1 MLCVKGYERM
11 TLGKGMRFTKVTLP
25 MMLHKLTP
33 MQKVYTSLLHDP
45 QKSLIVCTGPAGSG
59 KTSVAC
65 RHAMEQ
71 LKERTVERIVITKP
85 LVAVEG
91 EDMGY
96 LPGNIRSKMSPWIE
110 SYMDLFK
117 EYYTAN
123 QIEDLL
129 KKETIR
135 LSPLAY
141 CRGLTFTNSLVI
153 CDEAQN
159 TSPAQMKMLLTRVGS
174 SSKLIVIGD
183 LDQQDRVGESG
194 LSDFLERY
202 ARVNENPEV
211 AIVKL
216 NDHDVCRSELVKFI
230 LTLY

>member
-1 MLCVKGYERM
+1 
-11 TLGKGMRFTKVTLP
+11 MRFSKVTLP

-33 MQKVYTSLLHDP
+33 MQNVYNALLRNP
-45 QKSLIVCTGPAGSG
+45 EKSLIVCTGPAGTG

-71 LKERTVERIVITKP
+71 LKDRKIERLVITKP

-91 EDMGY
+91 EEMGY

-117 EYYTAN
+117 DYYTAN

-159 TSPAQMKMLLTRVGS
+159 TSPAQMKMLLTRIGTSCKMV
-174 SSKLIVIGD
+174 VIGD

-194 LSDFLERY
+194 LADFLERY
-202 ARVNENPEV
+202 ERVVENPEV

-216 NDHDVCRSELVKFI
+216 NDHDVCRSEVVKFI
-230 LTLY
+230 LSMY

>member
-1 MLCVKGYERM
+1 MNILSKEM
-11 TLGKGMRFTKVTLP
+11 EMRFAKITIP
-25 MMLHKLTP
+25 MMVHKLTP
-33 MQKVYTSLLHDP
+33 MQTVYSSLLHNP
-45 QKSLIVCTGPAGSG
+45 QKSLIVCVGPAGTG
-59 KTSVAC
+59 KTTVVC

-71 LKERTVERIVITKP
+71 LKERKIDRLVITKP

-91 EDMGY
+91 EDMGF

-123 QIEDLL
+123 QIEDML

-159 TSPAQMKMLLTRVGS
+159 TSPAQMKMLLTRIGS
-174 SSKLIVIGD
+174 SCKMVVIGD
-183 LDQQDRVGESG
+183 LDQQDRVGDSG

-202 ARVNENPEV
+202 SRKEENAEV

-216 NDHDVCRSELVKFI
+216 DDHDVCRSKIVKFI
-230 LTLY
+230 LSMY

>member
-1 MLCVKGYERM
+1 
-11 TLGKGMRFTKVTLP
+11 MRFSKVTLP

-33 MQKVYTSLLHDP
+33 MQNVYNALLRNP
-45 QKSLIVCTGPAGSG
+45 EKSLIVCTGPAGTG

-71 LKERTVERIVITKP
+71 LKDRKIERLVITKP

-91 EDMGY
+91 EEMGY

-117 EYYTAN
+117 DYYTAN

-159 TSPAQMKMLLTRVGS
+159 TSPAQMKMLLTRIGASCKMV
-174 SSKLIVIGD
+174 VIGD

-194 LSDFLERY
+194 LADFLERY
-202 ARVNENPEV
+202 ERVVENPEV

-216 NDHDVCRSELVKFI
+216 NDHDVCRSEVVKFI
-230 LTLY
+230 LSMY

>member
-1 MLCVKGYERM
+1 MLDRKAYEQNTIRTEM
-11 TLGKGMRFTKVTLP
+11 KIIKALP
-25 MMLHKLTP
+25 MMMHKLTP
-33 MQKVYTSLLHDP
+33 MQNVYHSLLHNP
-45 QKSLIVCTGPAGSG
+45 QKSLIVCTGPAGTG
-59 KTSVAC
+59 KTSVVC

-71 LKERTVERIVITKP
+71 LKSRTIERVVITKP

-159 TSPAQMKMLLTRVGS
+159 TSPAQMKMLLTRIGASCKMV
-174 SSKLIVIGD
+174 VIGD

-194 LSDFLERY
+194 LNDFLERY
-202 ARVNENPEV
+202 ERMAANPQIAV
-211 AIVKL
+211 VKL
-216 NDHDVCRSELVKFI
+216 DDHDVCRSELVKFL

>member
-1 MLCVKGYERM
+1 MK
-11 TLGKGMRFTKVTLP
+11 FTRVSLS
-25 MMLHKLTP
+25 MMIHKLTP

-45 QKSLIVCTGPAGSG
+45 QKSLLVCVGPAGTG
-59 KTSVAC
+59 KTSIVC

-71 LKERTVERIVITKP
+71 LKERKIDRVVITKA

-159 TSPAQMKMLLTRVGS
+159 TSPAQMKMLLTRIGS
-174 SSKLIVIGD
+174 SCKMVVVGD
-183 LDQQDRVGESG
+183 LDQQDRIGESG
-194 LSDFLERY
+194 LSDFLDRYERTP
-202 ARVNENPEV
+202 ENPEV
-211 AIVKL
+211 SIVKL
-216 NDHDVCRSELVKFI
+216 DDHDVCRSQLVKFI
-230 LTLY
+230 LSMY

>member
-1 MLCVKGYERM
+1 MNTLSKERE
-11 TLGKGMRFTKVTLP
+11 MRFAKVTIP
-25 MMLHKLTP
+25 MMIHKLTP
-33 MQKVYTSLLHDP
+33 MQTVYTSLLHNP
-45 QKSLIVCTGPAGSG
+45 QKSLIVCVGPAGTG
-59 KTSVAC
+59 KTTVVC

-71 LKERTVERIVITKP
+71 LKERKIDRLVITKP

-91 EDMGY
+91 EDMGF

-117 EYYTAN
+117 EYYTTN

-159 TSPAQMKMLLTRVGS
+159 TSPAQMKMLLTRIGTSCKMV
-174 SSKLIVIGD
+174 VIGD
-183 LDQQDRVGESG
+183 LDQQDRVGDSG

-202 ARVNENPEV
+202 SRKEENSEV

-216 NDHDVCRSELVKFI
+216 DDHDVCRSKIVKFI
-230 LTLY
+230 LSMY

>member
-1 MLCVKGYERM
+1 MKII
-11 TLGKGMRFTKVTLP
+11 KALP
-25 MMLHKLTP
+25 MMMHKLTP
-33 MQKVYTSLLHDP
+33 MQNVYHSLLHNP
-45 QKSLIVCTGPAGSG
+45 QKSLIVCTGPAGTG
-59 KTSVAC
+59 KTSVVC

-71 LKERTVERIVITKP
+71 LKSRTIERVVITKP

-159 TSPAQMKMLLTRVGS
+159 TSPAQMKMLLTRIGASCKMV
-174 SSKLIVIGD
+174 VIGD

-194 LSDFLERY
+194 LNDFLERY
-202 ARVNENPEV
+202 ERMAANPQIAV
-211 AIVKL
+211 VKL
-216 NDHDVCRSELVKFI
+216 DDHDVCRSELVKFL

>member
-1 MLCVKGYERM
+1 M
-11 TLGKGMRFTKVTLP
+11 TIGIEMKIIKAIP
-25 MMLHKLTP
+25 MMMHKLTP
-33 MQKVYTSLLHDP
+33 MQNVYHSLLHNS
-45 QKSLIVCTGPAGSG
+45 QKSLIVCTGPAGTG
-59 KTSVAC
+59 KTSVVC

-71 LKERTVERIVITKP
+71 LKTRAIERLVITKP

-159 TSPAQMKMLLTRVGS
+159 TSPAQMKMLLTRIGASCKMV
-174 SSKLIVIGD
+174 VIGD

-194 LSDFLERY
+194 LNDFLERY
-202 ARVNENPEV
+202 ERMEANPQV
-211 AIVKL
+211 AVVKL
-216 NDHDVCRSELVKFI
+216 DDHDVCRSELVKFL
-230 LTLY
+230 LTMY

>member
-1 MLCVKGYERM
+1 
-11 TLGKGMRFTKVTLP
+11 MRFSKVTLP

-33 MQKVYTSLLHDP
+33 MQNVYNALLRNP
-45 QKSLIVCTGPAGSG
+45 EKSLIVCTGPAGTG

-71 LKERTVERIVITKP
+71 LKDRKIERLVITKP

-91 EDMGY
+91 EEMGY

-117 EYYTAN
+117 DYYTAN

-159 TSPAQMKMLLTRVGS
+159 TSPAQMKMLLTRIGASCKMV
-174 SSKLIVIGD
+174 VIGD

-202 ARVNENPEV
+202 ERVVENPEV

-216 NDHDVCRSELVKFI
+216 NDHDVCRSEVVKFI
-230 LTLY
+230 LSMY

>member
-1 MLCVKGYERM
+1 MNVSQEQKEM
-11 TLGKGMRFTKVTLP
+11 KIIKALP
-25 MMLHKLTP
+25 IMIHKLTP
-33 MQKVYTSLLHDP
+33 MQTIYTSLLRDP
-45 QKSLIVCTGPAGSG
+45 QKSLIVCVGPAGTG
-59 KTSVAC
+59 KTSVVC

-71 LKERTVERIVITKP
+71 LKERNIERLVITKP

-159 TSPAQMKMLLTRVGS
+159 TSPAQMKMLLTRIGASCKMVV
-174 SSKLIVIGD
+174 LGD

-202 ARVNENPEV
+202 ERVHENPEV

-216 NDHDVCRSELVKFI
+216 NDHDVCRSEVVKFI
-230 LTLY
+230 LSMY

>member
-1 MLCVKGYERM
+1 MLDRKAYEQNTIRTEM
-11 TLGKGMRFTKVTLP
+11 KIIKALP
-25 MMLHKLTP
+25 MMMHKLTP
-33 MQKVYTSLLHDP
+33 MQNVYHSLLHNP
-45 QKSLIVCTGPAGSG
+45 QKSLIVCTGPAGTG
-59 KTSVAC
+59 KTSVVC

-71 LKERTVERIVITKP
+71 LKSRTIERVVITKP

-117 EYYTAN
+117 EYYTSN

-159 TSPAQMKMLLTRVGS
+159 TSPAQMKMLLTRIGASCKMV
-174 SSKLIVIGD
+174 VIGD

-194 LSDFLERY
+194 LNDFLERY
-202 ARVNENPEV
+202 ERMAANPQIAV
-211 AIVKL
+211 VKL
-216 NDHDVCRSELVKFI
+216 DDHDVCRSELVKFL

>member
-1 MLCVKGYERM
+1 MPIKE
-11 TLGKGMRFTKVTLP
+11 GMRFSKVTLP

-33 MQKVYTSLLHDP
+33 MQNVYNALLRNP
-45 QKSLIVCTGPAGSG
+45 EKSLIVCTGPAGTG

-71 LKERTVERIVITKP
+71 LKDRKIERLVITKP

-91 EDMGY
+91 EEMGY

-117 EYYTAN
+117 DYYTAN

-129 KKETIR
+129 KKDTIR

-159 TSPAQMKMLLTRVGS
+159 TSPAQMKMLLTRIGASCKMV
-174 SSKLIVIGD
+174 VIGD
-183 LDQQDRVGESG
+183 LDQQDRVGDSG

-202 ARVNENPEV
+202 ERVDENPEV

-216 NDHDVCRSELVKFI
+216 NDHDVCRSEVVKFI
-230 LTLY
+230 LSMY

>member
-1 MLCVKGYERM
+1 MLDRKAYEQNTIRTEM
-11 TLGKGMRFTKVTLP
+11 KIIKALP
-25 MMLHKLTP
+25 MMMHKLTP
-33 MQKVYTSLLHDP
+33 MQNVYHSLLHNP
-45 QKSLIVCTGPAGSG
+45 QKSLIVCTGPAGTG
-59 KTSVAC
+59 KTSVVC

-71 LKERTVERIVITKP
+71 LKSRTIERVVITKP

-117 EYYTAN
+117 EYYTSN

-159 TSPAQMKMLLTRVGS
+159 TSPAQMKMLLTRIGS
-174 SSKLIVIGD
+174 SCKMVVIGD

-194 LSDFLERY
+194 LNDFLERY
-202 ARVNENPEV
+202 ERMAANPQIAV
-211 AIVKL
+211 VKL
-216 NDHDVCRSELVKFI
+216 DDHDVCRSELVKFL

>member
-1 MLCVKGYERM
+1 MPIKE
-11 TLGKGMRFTKVTLP
+11 GMRFSKVTLP

-33 MQKVYTSLLHDP
+33 MQNVYNALLRNP
-45 QKSLIVCTGPAGSG
+45 EKSLIVCTGPAGTG

-71 LKERTVERIVITKP
+71 LKDRKIERLVITKP

-91 EDMGY
+91 EEMGY

-117 EYYTAN
+117 DYYTAN

-159 TSPAQMKMLLTRVGS
+159 TSPAQMKMLLTRIGASCKMV
-174 SSKLIVIGD
+174 VIGD

-202 ARVNENPEV
+202 ERVVENPEV

-216 NDHDVCRSELVKFI
+216 NDHDVCRSEVVKFI
-230 LTLY
+230 LSMY

>member
-1 MLCVKGYERM
+1 
-11 TLGKGMRFTKVTLP
+11 
-25 MMLHKLTP
+25 
-33 MQKVYTSLLHDP
+33 
-45 QKSLIVCTGPAGSG
+45 
-59 KTSVAC
+59 
-65 RHAMEQ
+65 MEQ
-71 LKERTVERIVITKP
+71 LKERKIDRVVITKP

-159 TSPAQMKMLLTRVGS
+159 TSPAQMKMLLTRIGASCKMV
-174 SSKLIVIGD
+174 VVGD
-183 LDQQDRVGESG
+183 LDQQDRIGESG
-194 LSDFLERY
+194 LSDFLDRYERTP
-202 ARVNENPEV
+202 ENPEV
-211 AIVKL
+211 SIVKL
-216 NDHDVCRSELVKFI
+216 DDHDVCRSQLVKFI
-230 LTLY
+230 LSMY

>member
-1 MLCVKGYERM
+1 
-11 TLGKGMRFTKVTLP
+11 
-25 MMLHKLTP
+25 MLHKLTP
-33 MQKVYTSLLHDP
+33 MQNVYNSLLRNP
-45 QKSLIVCTGPAGSG
+45 EKSLIVCTGPAGTG

-71 LKERTVERIVITKP
+71 LKDRKIERLVITKP

-117 EYYTAN
+117 DYYTAN

-159 TSPAQMKMLLTRVGS
+159 TSPAQMKMLLTRIGASCKMV
-174 SSKLIVIGD
+174 VIGD
-183 LDQQDRVGESG
+183 LDQQDRIGNSG
-194 LSDFLERY
+194 LADFLERY
-202 ARVNENPEV
+202 ERVVENPEV
-211 AIVKL
+211 AIVNL
-216 NDHDVCRSELVKFI
+216 NDHDVCRSEVVKFI
-230 LTLY
+230 LSMY

>member
-1 MLCVKGYERM
+1 MKII
-11 TLGKGMRFTKVTLP
+11 KALP
-25 MMLHKLTP
+25 IMIHKLTP
-33 MQKVYTSLLHDP
+33 MQTIYSSLLRDP
-45 QKSLIVCTGPAGSG
+45 QKSLIVCTGPAGTG
-59 KTSVAC
+59 KTSVVC

-71 LKERTVERIVITKP
+71 LKERNIERLVITKH

-141 CRGLTFTNSLVI
+141 CRGLTFTNSLVGW
-153 CDEAQN
+153 AARS
-159 TSPAQMKMLLTRVGS
+159 TSRMTASSEMPRAFAVSAIWFSTRPV
-174 SSKLIVIGD
+174 
-183 LDQQDRVGESG
+183 R
-194 LSDFLERY
+194 
-202 ARVNENPEV
+202 
-211 AIVKL
+211 
-216 NDHDVCRSELVKFI
+216 
-230 LTLY
+230 T

>member
-1 MLCVKGYERM
+1 
-11 TLGKGMRFTKVTLP
+11 
-25 MMLHKLTP
+25 
-33 MQKVYTSLLHDP
+33 
-45 QKSLIVCTGPAGSG
+45 
-59 KTSVAC
+59 
-65 RHAMEQ
+65 MEQ
-71 LKERTVERIVITKP
+71 LKERKIERLVITKP

-117 EYYTAN
+117 DYYTAN

-135 LSPLAY
+135 LAPLAY

-159 TSPAQMKMLLTRVGS
+159 TSPAQMKMLLTRIGASCKMV
-174 SSKLIVIGD
+174 VIGD
-183 LDQQDRVGESG
+183 LDQQDRVGDSG

-202 ARVNENPEV
+202 ERVVENPEV

-216 NDHDVCRSELVKFI
+216 NDHDVCRSEVVKFI
-230 LTLY
+230 LSMY

>member
-1 MLCVKGYERM
+1 MNILSKEM
-11 TLGKGMRFTKVTLP
+11 EMRFAKITIP
-25 MMLHKLTP
+25 MMVHKLTP
-33 MQKVYTSLLHDP
+33 MQTVYSSLLHNP
-45 QKSLIVCTGPAGSG
+45 QKSLIVCVGPAGTG
-59 KTSVAC
+59 KTTVVC

-71 LKERTVERIVITKP
+71 LKERKIDRLVITKP

-91 EDMGY
+91 EDMGF

-110 SYMDLFK
+110 SYRDLFK

-123 QIEDLL
+123 QIEDML

-159 TSPAQMKMLLTRVGS
+159 TSPAQMKMLLTRIGS
-174 SSKLIVIGD
+174 SCKMVVIGD
-183 LDQQDRVGESG
+183 LDQQDRVGDSG

-202 ARVNENPEV
+202 SRKEENAEV

-216 NDHDVCRSELVKFI
+216 DDHDVCRSKIVKFI
-230 LTLY
+230 LSMY

>member
-1 MLCVKGYERM
+1 MLDRKAYEQNTIRTEM
-11 TLGKGMRFTKVTLP
+11 KIIKALP
-25 MMLHKLTP
+25 MMMHKLTP
-33 MQKVYTSLLHDP
+33 MQNVYHSLLHNP
-45 QKSLIVCTGPAGSG
+45 QKSLIVCTGPAGTG
-59 KTSVAC
+59 KTSVVC

-71 LKERTVERIVITKP
+71 LKSRTIERVVITKP

-159 TSPAQMKMLLTRVGS
+159 TSPAQMKMLLTRIGASCKMV
-174 SSKLIVIGD
+174 VIGD
-183 LDQQDRVGESG
+183 LDQQDRVGVSG
-194 LSDFLERY
+194 LNDFLERY
-202 ARVNENPEV
+202 ERMAANPQIAV
-211 AIVKL
+211 VKL
-216 NDHDVCRSELVKFI
+216 DDHDVCRSELVKFL

>member
-1 MLCVKGYERM
+1 MPIKE
-11 TLGKGMRFTKVTLP
+11 GMRFSKVTLP

-33 MQKVYTSLLHDP
+33 MQNVYNALLRNP
-45 QKSLIVCTGPAGSG
+45 EKSLIVCTGPAGTG

-71 LKERTVERIVITKP
+71 LKDRKIERLVITKP

-91 EDMGY
+91 EEMGY

-117 EYYTAN
+117 DYYTAN

-159 TSPAQMKMLLTRVGS
+159 TSPAQMKMLLTRIGTSCKMV
-174 SSKLIVIGD
+174 VIGD

-194 LSDFLERY
+194 LADFLERY
-202 ARVNENPEV
+202 ERVVENPEV

-216 NDHDVCRSELVKFI
+216 NDHDVCRSEVVKFI
-230 LTLY
+230 LSMY

>member
-1 MLCVKGYERM
+1 MLDRKAYEQNTIRTEM
-11 TLGKGMRFTKVTLP
+11 KIIKALP
-25 MMLHKLTP
+25 MMMHKLTP
-33 MQKVYTSLLHDP
+33 MQNVYHSLLHNP
-45 QKSLIVCTGPAGSG
+45 QKSLIVCTGPAGTG
-59 KTSVAC
+59 KTSVVC

-71 LKERTVERIVITKP
+71 FKSRTIERVVISKP

-159 TSPAQMKMLLTRVGS
+159 TSPAQMKMLLTRIGASCKMV
-174 SSKLIVIGD
+174 VIGD

-194 LSDFLERY
+194 LNDFLERY
-202 ARVNENPEV
+202 ERMAANPQIAV
-211 AIVKL
+211 VKL
-216 NDHDVCRSELVKFI
+216 DDHDVCRSELVKFL